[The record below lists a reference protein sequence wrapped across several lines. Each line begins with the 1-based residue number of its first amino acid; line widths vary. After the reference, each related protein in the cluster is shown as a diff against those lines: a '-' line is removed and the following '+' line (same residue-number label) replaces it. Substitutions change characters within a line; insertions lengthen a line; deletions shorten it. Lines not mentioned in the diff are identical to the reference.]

1 MALLHLSPKLPR
13 SREELVSRVGVPMP
27 TTEAE
32 AAAVLSQ
39 GISLLRS
46 SSKSGFQYV
55 LPTASPA
62 LPWQAKP
69 YIRPGVQRDLGSF
82 PTKEGAAE
90 AVLLWL
96 IGVKPTPPT
105 PPRGRNKRGEGKR
118 PRDRRKPG
126 APCLPHSYPSLTV
139 PCSRRR

>member
-32 AAAVLSQ
+32 AEASLAE
-39 GISLLRS
+39 GIKLLHTC
-46 SSKSGFQYV
+46 SKSGYLYV
-55 LPTASPA
+55 LPTASPEN
-62 LPWQAKP
+62 PWQAKP
-69 YIRPGVQRDLGSF
+69 YIRPGVQRGLGSF
-82 PTKEGAAE
+82 PTREEAAKR
-90 AVLLWL
+90 VLLWL
-96 IGVKPTPPT
+96 IGVAPTPPT
-105 PPRGRNKRGEGKR
+105 PDRDRNTRGKGRR

-139 PCSRRR
+139 PCPHRR